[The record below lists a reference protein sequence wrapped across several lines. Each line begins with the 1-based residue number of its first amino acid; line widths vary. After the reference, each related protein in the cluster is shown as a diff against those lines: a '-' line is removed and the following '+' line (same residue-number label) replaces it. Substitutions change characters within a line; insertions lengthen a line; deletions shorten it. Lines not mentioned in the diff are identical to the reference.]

1 MRNNDP
7 NCIKQQELAKPLWHV
22 SAYVDF
28 TSPLLLAL
36 PPAQPPA
43 TQIIASNLLPSRI
56 SSTLGWIC
64 SSVMIKKKKQWMSYS
79 YCSVQKLVIYCDI
92 QLQILPRISSNDLR
106 SSLGRWPSIF
116 SHTKEIEQAHN
127 SG

>member
-1 MRNNDP
+1 M
-7 NCIKQQELAKPLWHV
+7 AKPLWHV

-64 SSVMIKKKKQWMSYS
+64 SSVMIKKTMDVLLLLFCAKAGY
-79 YCSVQKLVIYCDI
+79 L
-92 QLQILPRISSNDLR
+92 L
-106 SSLGRWPSIF
+106 
-116 SHTKEIEQAHN
+116 
-127 SG
+127 